1 MLETLRIDDATFTR
15 LPPQELRR
23 MPARSGYSSQLYAR
37 DERVFEIF
45 DNNVT
50 VFDTLDPAHIAR
62 RAHELPGWGCSSL
75 EVSGDS
81 AYCAIGQRGVEVID
95 LSGMR

>member
-50 VFDTLDPAHIAR
+50 VFDTLDPPTSPAGLTSCQAGAAR
-62 RAHELPGWGCSSL
+62 RSRCPATAPTAPSASAASRSST
-75 EVSGDS
+75 
-81 AYCAIGQRGVEVID
+81 
-95 LSGMR
+95 